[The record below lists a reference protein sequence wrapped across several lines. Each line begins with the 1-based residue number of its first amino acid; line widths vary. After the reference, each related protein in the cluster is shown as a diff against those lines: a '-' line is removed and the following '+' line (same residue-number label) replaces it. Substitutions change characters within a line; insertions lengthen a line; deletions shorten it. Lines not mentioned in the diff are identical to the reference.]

1 MVTVLTH
8 VIVYRSLL
16 LFVHQ
21 VRHFFDT
28 GLKLLTSCKMG
39 FFNFIPLMQQIFL
52 VCCCHLVVCFVLVF
66 QTTSKS
72 IFTIFLR
79 KIWFFKFFQMVLRFC
94 PGVYLPS
101 DILVQKLKQNGNFK
115 REFVCPALADI
126 NYWWKIEEDWSKNK
140 LMESRQWR
148 KMPRWKNYQVLCRQG
163 K

>member
-1 MVTVLTH
+1 MQYTKTIFFTLLTRMVTVLTH

-72 IFTIFLR
+72 VLTIFLR
-79 KIWFFKFFQMVLRFC
+79 KIIFFKFFQMVLRFC
-94 PGVYLPS
+94 PGVY
-101 DILVQKLKQNGNFK
+101 VCTAWVEGNSPK
-115 REFVCPALADI
+115 HAIVGIR
-126 NYWWKIEEDWSKNK
+126 SH
-140 LMESRQWR
+140 SRSS
-148 KMPRWKNYQVLCRQG
+148 Y
-163 K
+163 